1 MTRHRPAQHY
11 SSPVAYER
19 STTASLTGR
28 RWTVAGVLLVG
39 AAILLVRRWEAIQ
52 QPFLWAEDGAVFVQD
67 ALAPGTD
74 LFTEYN
80 GQVWLVQRALVLL
93 ADVVGLSSLPFVL
106 LVSSLVVTLLGL
118 SILLQARLQNLFGGL
133 GYQVVAFWLLLLLP
147 GAWESLGTVLS
158 VHWWLVFSAAA
169 VLLAPAARSRTGTV
183 LEVAWLVALGLSG
196 LVSWIILP
204 IAVGAVIVRRDGV
217 AVLRCVA
224 VIATAIVQF
233 IVLLSSTREPSES
246 AGLIDMARIIALRVG
261 AVAVLGEGW
270 LSDVTRS
277 STSVLILSIGGT
289 YVIVVAIVA
298 ILGRRWPALALA
310 ASAVVSVVIGL
321 WGAAEPLA
329 LLTLPGGGRYFVPAL
344 GFAIL
349 ILVVG
354 VTARRRWI
362 RILGI
367 VGLVASGF
375 ALITSAMIPSP
386 TPPLSPDDW
395 DAFVA
400 CVDDGGDCEV
410 AIAPEGWRVATS

>member
-11 SSPVAYER
+11 SSPVVQER
-19 STTASLTGR
+19 TTALAGR
-28 RWTVAGVLLVG
+28 RWAVAGVLLVG
-39 AAILLVRRWEAIQ
+39 AAILLLRRWEAIQ
-52 QPFLWAEDGAVFVQD
+52 QPFLWAEDGAVFVQQ
-67 ALAPGTD
+67 ALAPGAD
-74 LFTEYN
+74 LLTEYN
-80 GQVWLVQRALVLL
+80 GQLWLVQRALVLV
-93 ADVVGLSSLPFVL
+93 ADVIGLSTLPFVL
-106 LVSSLVVTLLGL
+106 LASSLAVTLLGL
-118 SILLQARLQNLFGGL
+118 SVLMQARLQPLFGGL
-133 GYQVVAFWLLLLLP
+133 AYQALAFWLLLLLP

-196 LVSWIILP
+196 LVSWIVLP
-204 IAVGAVIVRRDGV
+204 IAVGAVIVRRD
-217 AVLRCVA
+217 AATALRCVV

-233 IVLLSSTREPSES
+233 VVLLSSEREPSES
-246 AGLIDMARIIALRVG
+246 AGLVDMARIVALRVG
-261 AVAVLGEGW
+261 AVAVLGENW
-270 LSDVTRS
+270 LSDSARS
-277 STSVLILSIGGT
+277 STSVLILSIGAA

-362 RILGI
+362 RILGV

-375 ALITSAMIPSP
+375 ALVTSAMIPSP
-386 TPPLSPDDW
+386 TPPLNPDDW
-395 DAFVA
+395 NAFIV
-400 CVDDGGDCEV
+400 CVDRGGSCEV
-410 AIAPEGWRVATS
+410 AIAPEGWRVTTS